1 VVCGNGGHGLARF
14 SKTQVLRTPQ
24 DMKIFAQPERKDSV
38 TFESYDDTN
47 YGYLRVTADAAQL
60 HIEYHPASDG
70 SQTKTPDDSVTV
82 SLPDGNLIQYV
93 ATAGD

>member
-1 VVCGNGGHGLARF
+1 MWFAENGGHGLAKF

-47 YGYLRVTADAAQL
+47 YGYLRVTADATQL
-60 HIEYHPASDG
+60 AHR
-70 SQTKTPDDSVTV
+70 V
-82 SLPDGNLIQYV
+82 SSGVGWLADQNPR
-93 ATAGD
+93 